1 MPLPEC
7 FRRLLGQCVAVG
19 TVLLLVSGCAGLPT
33 DIERKESR
41 ALTDTETTRLGQ
53 ASVSLRQA
61 HPDESGFRLLRS
73 GVDALLARLVLAEA
87 AQRSLDV
94 QYYIWHDDLTGRHF
108 ANALLRAAD
117 RGVRVRVLLDDVGVK
132 PKDEVLLSLT
142 AHPNIEIRLFNPVA
156 SRSFRSLSAIGDLPR
171 VNRRMHNKAV
181 IADNQ
186 VAILGGRN
194 IGDEYFGAHGE
205 VAFGDLD
212 VLTIGAGVKDVS
224 AAFDRFWNSQVVF
237 PVAALTGNEAD
248 SAGLV
253 ALRAKLKVF
262 VEEQRDSRYVTAA
275 KADLAVRL
283 AAGSEGMFWGKAHV
297 LFDDPDKIA
306 RPPAATEGRLLPQ
319 LGRFRSSIRESL
331 LIVSPYFVP
340 GEAGVTW
347 LRALVARGVRVTV
360 LTNSLAATDVGIVHA
375 GYQRYRDAL
384 LEGGIRLYELKPEAI
399 EHGRATE
406 RKGSLSGSRASL
418 HAKTFVFDRKS
429 VFIGSLNLDPRSIEL
444 NTEIGVVCESAP
456 LAEELGGTLERNL
469 DSIAWRLER
478 SVEASGDARI
488 VWVEKTAE
496 GERRHAE
503 EPGVSE
509 WRRFSLWFLGLLPIE
524 SQL

>member
-1 MPLPEC
+1 MIM
-7 FRRLLGQCVAVG
+7 A
-19 TVLLLVSGCAGLPT
+19 LLLISGCTSLPT
-33 DIERKESR
+33 GIERVESH
-41 ALTDTETTRLGQ
+41 ALRNTETTRLGQ
-53 ASVSLRQA
+53 ASLSLLQA
-61 HPDESGFRLLRS
+61 HPGESGFRPLRS
-73 GVDALLARLVLAEA
+73 GVDALIARIALAEA
-87 AQRSLDV
+87 AERSLDV

-132 PKDEVLLSLT
+132 ADDEVLLSLA
-142 AHPNIEIRLFNPVA
+142 AHPNIEIRLFNPIA
-156 SRSFRSLSAIGDLPR
+156 SRNFRALSALGDLSR
-171 VNRRMHNKAV
+171 VNRRMHNKAF

-212 VLTIGAGVKDVS
+212 VLTVGTGVGEVS
-224 AAFDRFWNSQVVF
+224 VAFDRFWNSEVVY
-237 PVAALTGNEAD
+237 PVAALTGRAGD
-248 SAGLV
+248 PAGLES
-253 ALRAKLKVF
+253 LRAALAAF
-262 VEEQRDSRYVTAA
+262 LDGQRDSPYMAAA
-275 KADLAVRL
+275 KAELADRF
-283 AAGSEGMFWGKAHV
+283 AGRSEGVFWGKAHV
-297 LFDDPDKIA
+297 LFDDPYKISRA
-306 RPPAATEGRLLPQ
+306 PEETEGRLLPQ
-319 LGRFRSSIRESL
+319 LGRFGSSIRESL

-340 GEAGVTW
+340 GKAGVAW
-347 LRALVARGVRVTV
+347 LRDLVGRGVRVTV
-360 LTNSLAATDVGIVHA
+360 LTNSLAATDVGAVHA
-375 GYQRYRDAL
+375 GYQRYREAL
-384 LEGGIRLYELKPEAI
+384 LEGGIRLYELRPEAI
-399 EHGRATE
+399 DREREKE
-406 RKGSLSGSRASL
+406 RKGGLSGSRASL

-429 VFIGSLNLDPRSIEL
+429 VFIGSLNLDPRSIQL

-456 LAEELGGTLERNL
+456 LAEELGGTLERKL

-478 SVEASGDARI
+478 SVEVSGDARI